1 LTDGFDDADASRGH
15 LRTIIRLAL
24 DFWTWDR
31 LTGEGLDDD
40 EAASLMTDAVAAV
53 AGVPATAR

>member
-1 LTDGFDDADASRGH
+1 MVLV
-15 LRTIIRLAL
+15 AL

-31 LTGEGLDDD
+31 LAGEGLDDD
-40 EAASLMTDAVAAV
+40 EAASLMTDAVVAV